1 MRYTINLDCK
11 THHISKDGSFPI
23 LLRVSLN
30 GEQDYFNTGNRIN
43 FKHYDSENKEVKRGI
58 KGSSGYNSIID
69 KHKERIRNII
79 EDFDKK
85 DEVISIARLKE
96 TYYELNGS
104 GKVSKCFFDYVEKR
118 IEWEEKN
125 TELKTLD
132 NYKIQNN
139 KLNEYKPK
147 LSIHDIDEKFLTEY
161 KAHIIKVL
169 GQAKN
174 TSYHAMTFIRKYV
187 RQLIKDG
194 RLTKNPF
201 DNFVVGKPF
210 ESKLVYL
217 EPDELKI
224 LHDLYDS
231 KRLLD
236 LKQEKKSK
244 YSKNFDIGKAYQ
256 NVLQYFLVSCYTAL
270 RHSDIK
276 TLNSTHIN
284 EEEITKR
291 LVKGK
296 QGEQPIVNI
305 PMMDN
310 FRALINLNSTNG
322 NVFEGDVK
330 ENAQTNKYLKEIM
343 LLAGIN
349 KHITFHKARYTF
361 AINSLLLGMNIETLS
376 YLMGHSKLETTQ
388 GYAKIVKSLSKQGMA
403 KWNDFRKPIKTP
415 KNQIDISCENCE
427 ELLLSINGLN
437 VIQQKKIKCICP
449 NCGDEKFYL
458 LETKTKMN
466 MELINFN

>member
-11 THHISKDGSFPI
+11 THHISKDGTFPI

-30 GEQDYFNTGNRIN
+30 GEQDYFNTGKRIK
-43 FKHYDSENKEVKRGI
+43 FEHYNKKNKEVKSGI
-58 KGSSGYNSIID
+58 KGSARYNSIID
-69 KHKERIRNII
+69 THKQRIRKII

-85 DEVISIARLKE
+85 DEVISIARVKE
-96 TYYELNGS
+96 IYNELNGL
-104 GKVSKCFFDYVEKR
+104 GKETKCFYEYVKKR

-125 TELKTLD
+125 TELKSLK

-147 LSIHDIDEKFLTEY
+147 LSYYDIDEKFLAEY
-161 KAHIIKVL
+161 KAYLIKDL
-169 GQAKN
+169 GQARN

-187 RQLIKDG
+187 KQLIKEG
-194 RLTKNPF
+194 KLVKNPF

-210 ESKLVYL
+210 ESELVYL
-217 EPDELKI
+217 EPDELKK

-231 KRLLD
+231 KSLLD
-236 LKQEKKSK
+236 VKQEKKSK
-244 YSKNFDIGKAYQ
+244 YSKNFDIGKTYQ
-256 NVLQYFLVSCYTAL
+256 NVLQYFLVACYTGL

-276 TLNSTHIN
+276 TLNSSHIH

-296 QGEQPIVNI
+296 QGEQPMVNI

-310 FRALINLNSTNG
+310 YRALINKDSLNG
-322 NVFEGDVK
+322 NVFDSEVK
-330 ENAQTNKYLKEIM
+330 ENSQTNKYLKEIM
-343 LLAGIN
+343 IIAGIN

-376 YLMGHSKLETTQ
+376 YLLGHTELETTQ
-388 GYAKIVKSLSKQGMA
+388 RYAKIVKSLSKQGMA
-403 KWNDFRKPIKTP
+403 KWNNFRKPVEIP
-415 KNQIDISCENCE
+415 KNRTDISCQNCE
-427 ELLLSINGLN
+427 ELLLSVYGLN
-437 VIQQKKIKCICP
+437 VIQQKKIKCVCP
-449 NCGDEKFYL
+449 NCGDENFYL
-458 LETKTKMN
+458 FDTKIEINMN
-466 MELINFN
+466 